1 MIINHEIRDYTRNG
15 VKVLDP
21 YGREQRFIYISYVG
35 KDGMIKSYFWMLP
48 QELMYQWKLATKKDI
63 PDPQYVS
70 WDGKPVVKVPVTGK
84 FTDQRI
90 HEIFMDMERWYP
102 DDENLKEIRNLY
114 IPKTGYMD
122 IEVDVDDMGFPE
134 AKDANNPVNTVSFVC
149 EDKVTVLGRASLTQS
164 DLDWI
169 QAEIDKHCE
178 TFGVRYVFEYRYF
191 ESEFDLL
198 RSLFFDYIAKTP
210 CVTGWNFFGYDWPY
224 IVNRAEKIGL
234 DIKSLSPTGTWYQY
248 VSKDPAI
255 DKVMVPMHKCLY
267 DYMEIYKKLDRSIQ
281 PKESNKL
288 DWVSNRVLGVKKVEH
303 QLGFKEMWEQQKKE
317 YVFYNAI
324 DSILVKELDKKL
336 KTSSV
341 MFGLAS
347 LMNVPLLSSF
357 ASSKS
362 IEIVQAEYLSREN
375 KVFPVVKKTT
385 EKKEYE
391 GAFVFEPI
399 PGVYRNVYCLD
410 YASLY
415 PTTMR
420 QFNISPDTFLFKDKN
435 YVPKPNEIKC
445 VNGSVYR
452 NDFEGFI
459 PKILGDFF
467 AKRKAYKKQMV
478 QAQKRKYELIDILE
492 RREKEAVMKMNNNI

>member
-48 QELMYQWKLATKKDI
+48 QELMYQWKLATRKDI

-70 WDGKPVVKVPVTGK
+70 WDGKPVVKVPVAGK

-134 AKDANNPVNTVSFVC
+134 AKDANNPVNTVSFVY

-191 ESEFDLL
+191 ESEFELL

-362 IEIVQAEYLSREN
+362 IEIVQAEYLYREN

-467 AKRKAYKKQMV
+467 AKRKAYKKKMV

-492 RREKEAVMKMNNNI
+492 RREKEAAMKMNNI